1 MISSEFSKFSESICW
16 YLFSVVSGNR
26 YLPRDSNE
34 NTLCI
39 CCKIGNTFGNHTIP
53 FTEFA
58 EFRESNLGIVL
69 FFALRRLSQDEQ
81 YFFAWAIT

>member
-1 MISSEFSKFSESICW
+1 MIFSEFSKFSESVGW
-16 YLFSVVSGNR
+16 YLFRVVSGNR

-34 NTLCI
+34 ITLCI
-39 CCKIGNTFGNHTIP
+39 TSTGNECIRCKMGNTSGNHTIP

-69 FFALRRLSQDEQ
+69 FFALR
-81 YFFAWAIT
+81 